1 MTAVTDVEKLAH
13 EQGIIMEKPRW
24 YNYLTINAFWLG
36 LTTISQTNAL
46 IIPLLI
52 QNFVGID
59 RQGKTFGQL
68 RLYTLMVALLFQ
80 ALMGMLS
87 DQSPLRWGRRRPFI
101 LVGALLNILCMI
113 ALGASTSYRALLIAA
128 LCAQAVINIAHAAQQ
143 GLIPDLVPKG
153 YRGRFSAVKAIMELL
168 PVIIVALTV
177 GKLVADG
184 NIWGGILVANGILF
198 LCMLVTMCVKE
209 RPREQPPQIDWKPF
223 GRLFLM
229 TIIFTVII
237 LGMGKIVDIV
247 GALIAVGESVSEL
260 RLVIGMSAAGV
271 LTMSGAI
278 VLGIG
283 GSILVGIG
291 RNEMQKNPSFTWWTI
306 NRLAFLVG
314 VNNLSTFAV
323 YFIQARLGLAGTK
336 AAEPAAN
343 LMLVVG
349 VMILI
354 AALPSGWLSDQ
365 IGKKKLVIA
374 SGIIAAIGTAILLIS
389 PSMEVLYLGGGFV
402 GLATGMFYTTNWAL
416 GTNIVPQEKA
426 ASYLGVSNLA
436 GAGAGAIGA
445 YIGGPIADYF
455 AQTAQSPSLGYL
467 ILFAIFGAM
476 FLLSTTIVFKVDE

>member
-1 MTAVTDVEKLAH
+1 M
-13 EQGIIMEKPRW
+13 EQPRW
-24 YNYLTINAFWLG
+24 HNYLTINAFWLG

-52 QNFVGID
+52 QNFVGTEQ
-59 RQGKTFGQL
+59 QGKTFGQL

-101 LVGALLNILCMI
+101 LVGTILNVLCMLAI
-113 ALGASTSYRALLIAA
+113 GASTSYQALLIAA
-128 LCAQAVINIAHAAQQ
+128 LCAQAAINIAHAAQQ
-143 GLIPDLVPKG
+143 GLIPDLVPQG

-177 GKLVADG
+177 GKLVASG
-184 NIWGGILVANGILF
+184 NIWGGILVANGILC
-198 LCMLVTMCVKE
+198 LCMLVTMFVKE
-209 RPREQPPQIDWKPF
+209 RPREQLPHMDWKPF
-223 GRLFLM
+223 GQLFLM
-229 TIIFTVII
+229 TITFTVII
-237 LGMGKIVDIV
+237 LGMGKIVDVV
-247 GALIAVGESVSEL
+247 GTLIAAGESVSEL
-260 RLVIGMSAAGV
+260 RLIIGMSTAGV
-271 LTMSGAI
+271 LTMASAI

-283 GSILVGIG
+283 FSILIGIG
-291 RNEMQKNPSFTWWTI
+291 RHEMRKNPSFTWWTI

-323 YFIQARLGLAGTK
+323 YFIQARLGLTGTK
-336 AAEPAAN
+336 AAQPAAN

-349 VMILI
+349 AMILI
-354 AALPSGWLSDQ
+354 AALPSGWLSDR
-365 IGKKKLVIA
+365 IGKKKLVIV
-374 SGIIAAIGTAILLIS
+374 SGLIATLGTTILLIS
-389 PSMEVLYLGGGFV
+389 PSMRVLYLGGGFV

-455 AQTAQSPSLGYL
+455 TQTTQSSSLGYL
-467 ILFAIFGAM
+467 ILFAIFGVM
-476 FLLSTTIVFKVDE
+476 FLLSTTVVFKVTE